1 MSQNNWWG
9 QLNQTCA
16 INQLYQPSQTPKC
29 KLTFANRNHLGQE
42 TLHFWPC
49 FVSSEWRDNIYLT
62 WQGNRICPVR
72 ESLTRIPTEMLKTKT
87 DLKEY
92 IFGGGIFFRRAH
104 WLVKAQCSINL
115 RRAGQRDK
123 HRWAV
128 TCREIIEWIF
138 IQWCHLF
145 FSGNERMYS
154 YAVTQSYTL
163 TLLDMDFLWN
173 WTHFRFFGI
182 VLCLFEG

>member
-1 MSQNNWWG
+1 M
-9 QLNQTCA
+9 A
-16 INQLYQPSQTPKC
+16 V
-29 KLTFANRNHLGQE
+29 
-42 TLHFWPC
+42 
-49 FVSSEWRDNIYLT
+49 FVFSEWCDIYRNKIEYIQ
-62 WQGNRICPVR
+62 WKNPSPEYQHCW
-72 ESLTRIPTEMLKTKT
+72 TEMLKTKT
-87 DLKEY
+87 IVEADLEEY
-92 IFGGGIFFRRAH
+92 IFGSGIFFRRAH